1 MDVSLYVAA
10 PGSRFWAASTPLSP
24 AEVIARAADLG
35 YDAVEIMPRD
45 AGDPDPDVL
54 RAAAAR
60 YGLTI
65 TAVASGFVAI
75 ERGWTFTHP
84 DEDVRRRA
92 VEAVRACIADARRA
106 GASFVSIGPVRGKLH
121 PGMDPADAL
130 EHLTACL
137 RACGLTAG
145 EMGITLT
152 VEPGNRYETD
162 FIHTVDEAAALLEAL
177 GLPSVRLQADT
188 FHMNIEEV
196 SLADAIRRAAPYL
209 VHVHLA
215 DSNRRAPGWGHL
227 DFEAV
232 NAALREIAYRG
243 GIGLEIL
250 FEPDFESAAR
260 QGIRF
265 VRDRFDG
272 RTP

>member
-196 SLADAIRRAAPYL
+196 SLADAIR
-209 VHVHLA
+209 
-215 DSNRRAPGWGHL
+215 
-227 DFEAV
+227 
-232 NAALREIAYRG
+232 
-243 GIGLEIL
+243 
-250 FEPDFESAAR
+250 
-260 QGIRF
+260 
-265 VRDRFDG
+265 
-272 RTP
+272 